1 MGVYTPPKIFYLNDK
16 IYVSVTEKIYLFDSQ
31 AKSIANFPLSGASS
45 IDIQDIENDKTL
57 DIWITNH
64 LFPAQM
70 MQQYSEMDIE
80 MDISGTDIELPNNL
94 NVGEELADA
103 NVTINMNISGIKME
117 ISVDQ
122 INRKVISKESWLLDK
137 LFEEKAFLDQVFDA
151 GQANEEQKERYYIVQ
166 DDELLGQSIGEPGEL
181 LGVDGA
187 INYVDFVWN
196 TKDYKGEIL
205 VKSYG
210 VTDKGMEEFASYIL
224 NASIMGQHYEERMTE
239 LETKAYNHFYSNK
252 DSTYFYYSKMH
263 QLAIEEE
270 DYITAINNLNDLC
283 VAAGIHFDLNK
294 IESSIDQLD
303 KLIKESKSALDTLS
317 DKGDAQKNY
326 FLYNKGNFYYS
337 LENYESA
344 QQYFDAIITNISE
357 KPDFTTFLSIC
368 YSFIAQMNS
377 LQGKFKVA
385 DEYYQKNIRLYEN
398 HIPADLEGLYKV
410 YNLYAQSLYSQK
422 KYVDAKKY
430 WSITFSHI
438 EKNYTENNRNSIIT
452 TGLSLATLY
461 KDIVQIDSA
470 MYYFDA
476 INKYRIKDDPLSDL
490 FLSVQGEIQIAKHEF
505 NEAMYSFE
513 DALKVSSPSDQPSKI
528 KQKQLLLGI
537 LSAKAKSL
545 SVQKNNTDNQLSI
558 EAVDLAIKTLDIL
571 KPTFKNYSDKLL
583 LIEEAFPLLETGIET
598 IYQTYLTEQNNIL
611 IDKAF
616 HYSEKS
622 KAVILLDALLGVRA
636 TKFAKIPED
645 LLDQEKGLKSQYTT
659 LVKTIEKN
667 HPDYYDLRFNTEVT
681 TLSEIQKT
689 LVPSELLISY
699 FYGNEAIYAIAV
711 DNASKQIHRIQLDA
725 SLENSIRQMHR
736 MLADSKSNVAALGK
750 ISYQLYQTLIGPLI
764 TSEEKK
770 KLIIIPD
777 GLLNYIPFGALNTNK
792 NGLSYLMESHVISY
806 SNSATLY
813 AQLEERDKKN
823 GGLLA
828 FAPMFSGEQIEV
840 NPNRDKLLPLPHNKR
855 EVDQILK
862 SFSGQSYLRS
872 APAESGVGE
881 LKRGEGFLSLARGFF
896 YSGASSIAS
905 TLWKVNDA
913 STANLMD
920 AFYRNLSDGNNKDEA
935 LQKAKKSFLETN
947 RQNGLSHPYYWSGFI
962 ISGNTAALTS
972 PNYIMW
978 VGIGIF
984 VLLSIITGFFL
995 FRRRQAS

>member
-1 MGVYTPPKIFYLNDK
+1 MIRNITILFFIF
-16 IYVSVTEKIYLFDSQ
+16 
-31 AKSIANFPLSGASS
+31 SS
-45 IDIQDIENDKTL
+45 
-57 DIWITNH
+57 
-64 LFPAQM
+64 
-70 MQQYSEMDIE
+70 
-80 MDISGTDIELPNNL
+80 
-94 NVGEELADA
+94 
-103 NVTINMNISGIKME
+103 
-117 ISVDQ
+117 
-122 INRKVISKESWLLDK
+122 
-137 LFEEKAFLDQVFDA
+137 
-151 GQANEEQKERYYIVQ
+151 
-166 DDELLGQSIGEPGEL
+166 
-181 LGVDGA
+181 
-187 INYVDFVWN
+187 
-196 TKDYKGEIL
+196 
-205 VKSYG
+205 
-210 VTDKGMEEFASYIL
+210 
-224 NASIMGQHYEERMTE
+224 ASIMGQHYEERMTE

-357 KPDFTTFLSIC
+357 KPDFTTIPDDVSFLSIC

-513 DALKVSSPSDQPSKI
+513 DALKVSSPSDRPRMRKKIGDLYTQMEQPNQAIKNYQFALQELSTDFDSNDFSKNPEPSKI

-645 LLDQEKGLKSQYTT
+645 LLDQEKGLKSRISYITKNLNNSSNTEESNEIEDELFSLQQEYTI
-659 LVKTIEKN
+659 LVSTIEKN
-667 HPDYYDLRFNTEVT
+667 HPDYYGLRFNTEVAS
-681 TLSEIQKT
+681 LSAVQKI
-689 LVPSELLISY
+689 LLPSELLISY

-711 DNASKQIHRIQLDA
+711 DNASKQIHRIPLDT
-725 SLENSIRQMHR
+725 SLEKSIKQMHQ
-736 MLADSKSNVAALGK
+736 MLADFKSDATALGK
-750 ISYQLYQTLIGPLI
+750 ISYQLYQDLIRPFM

-862 SFSGQSYLRS
+862 SFSGQSYVNENASLQNFTSQLSNYSMLHLATHAVFDDTAPEYSYLAFSSKGTEENLLYVSDLYNLQIDADLVTLS
-872 APAESGVGE
+872 ACESGVGE

-984 VLLSIITGFFL
+984 VLLSIIAGFFL

>member
-1 MGVYTPPKIFYLNDK
+1 MIRNITILFFIF
-16 IYVSVTEKIYLFDSQ
+16 
-31 AKSIANFPLSGASS
+31 SS
-45 IDIQDIENDKTL
+45 
-57 DIWITNH
+57 
-64 LFPAQM
+64 
-70 MQQYSEMDIE
+70 
-80 MDISGTDIELPNNL
+80 
-94 NVGEELADA
+94 
-103 NVTINMNISGIKME
+103 
-117 ISVDQ
+117 
-122 INRKVISKESWLLDK
+122 
-137 LFEEKAFLDQVFDA
+137 
-151 GQANEEQKERYYIVQ
+151 
-166 DDELLGQSIGEPGEL
+166 
-181 LGVDGA
+181 
-187 INYVDFVWN
+187 
-196 TKDYKGEIL
+196 
-205 VKSYG
+205 
-210 VTDKGMEEFASYIL
+210 
-224 NASIMGQHYEERMTE
+224 ASIMGQNYEERMTE
-239 LETKAYNHFYSNK
+239 LETHALNHFYYDK
-252 DSTYFYYSKMH
+252 DSTYFYYAKMH
-263 QLAIEEE
+263 ELAIEEE
-270 DYITAINNLNDLC
+270 DYIKAIDNLNDLC
-283 VAAGIHFDLNK
+283 VAAGVHYDLNK

-303 KLIKESKSALDTLS
+303 KLIKDSKSVLDTLS

-326 FLYNKGNFYYS
+326 LLYNKGNFYYS

-357 KPDFTTFLSIC
+357 KPDFTTIPDDVSFLSIC

-377 LQGKFKVA
+377 LSGKFKFA
-385 DEYYQKNIRLYEN
+385 DEYYQKNIRLHED
-398 HIPADLEGLYKV
+398 HIPLDKEGLYKV
-410 YNLYAQSLYSQK
+410 YNLYAQSLFTQK
-422 KYVDAKKY
+422 KYDSAKKY
-430 WSITFSHI
+430 WTLTFNYLK
-438 EKNYTENNRNSIIT
+438 ENYTERNRNSVVT
-452 TGLSLATLY
+452 TGLSLATLH
-461 KDIVQIDSA
+461 KDITQLDSA
-470 MYYFDA
+470 MYFYDA
-476 INKYRIKDDPLSDL
+476 LNKYTITDDP
-490 FLSVQGEIQIAKHEF
+490 FLDRFLTVKGEIQIAKQQY
-505 NEAMYSFE
+505 NKALSSFE
-513 DALKVSSPSDQPSKI
+513 EALNASLPSQRPRMRKKIGDLYTQMGQHDQAIQNYQFALQELSPHFVTNDISKNPEPSTI
-528 KQKQLLLGI
+528 KQQQILLGI

-545 SVQKNNTDNQLSI
+545 SIQENNTAKHTSI
-558 EAVDLAIKTLDIL
+558 ATVDLGIKTLDIL
-571 KPTFKNYSDKLL
+571 KPTFKNHSDKLV
-583 LIEEAFPLLETGIET
+583 LIDDAFPLFETGIAT
-598 IYQTYLTEQNNIL
+598 IYQASKQNNTL

-636 TKFAKIPED
+636 TKFANIPETV
-645 LLDQEKGLKSQYTT
+645 LKHENELKSRIAYIEKNLKDASDSEESNTIKDELFSLNQEYTT

-711 DNASKQIHRIQLDA
+711 DKASKQIHRIPLDT
-725 SLENSIRQMHR
+725 SLENSIKEIHG
-736 MLADSKSNVAALGK
+736 MLPDSKSDVAALGK
-750 ISYQLYQTLIGPLI
+750 ISYQLYQDLVHPFI

-777 GLLNYIPFGALNTNK
+777 GLLNYIPFGALNTKENS
-792 NGLSYLMESHVISY
+792 LSYLMESHAISY

-813 AQLEERDKKN
+813 AQLEERHKKN
-823 GGLLA
+823 GELLA
-828 FAPMFSGEQIEV
+828 FAPMFSGKQIEV

-862 SFSGQSYLRS
+862 SFIGQSYVNENASLLNFTSQLSNYSMLHLATHAVFDDTAPEYSYLAFSSMGTEESLLYVSDLYNLQIDADLVTLS
-872 APAESGVGE
+872 ACESGVGE

-935 LQKAKKSFLETN
+935 LQKAKKSFFETN

-984 VLLSIITGFFL
+984 VLLSIIAGFFL